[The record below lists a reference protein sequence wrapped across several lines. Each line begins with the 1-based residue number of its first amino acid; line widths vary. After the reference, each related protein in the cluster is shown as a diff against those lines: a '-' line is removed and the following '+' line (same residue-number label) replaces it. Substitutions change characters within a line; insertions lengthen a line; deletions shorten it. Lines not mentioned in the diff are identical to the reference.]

1 MFELIL
7 LTILTWL
14 TYWGILNCGFV
25 SDDIEGVANYDGKL
39 KKFDYG
45 HLNKWLIYKLCDK
58 SPRRHH
64 IFNVLLHNANVI
76 LLFSFLITFVSI
88 KVALFTAILF
98 AVHPVC
104 IQAVGWISGRG
115 YPISLFFMLLGLH
128 LSKYIN
134 ELFSKVLH

>member
-1 MFELIL
+1 
-7 LTILTWL
+7 
-14 TYWGILNCGFV
+14 
-25 SDDIEGVANYDGKL
+25 
-39 KKFDYG
+39 
-45 HLNKWLIYKLCDK
+45 
-58 SPRRHH
+58 
-64 IFNVLLHNANVI
+64 
-76 LLFSFLITFVSI
+76 VSI